1 VTPIRIELPKILD
14 SSNKLCTDQLDAF
27 VYLVDESE
35 KEVSFWQ
42 SGIVNFY
49 DDNAPRRWIQLKA
62 DKAVGMVTDD
72 RKAGLVSLK
81 L

>member
-1 VTPIRIELPKILD
+1 
-14 SSNKLCTDQLDAF
+14 
-27 VYLVDESE
+27 VDESE

-49 DDNAPRRWIQLKA
+49 DDKAPRRWIQLKA